1 MIHQPTGSLNP
12 ISNLWSF
19 THWGLDII
27 GPFPRAT
34 KNIRFVLVVV
44 DYFTKWVEVEALAN
58 IRDVDVK
65 KFMWKN
71 IVIRFRVLKSLMSDN
86 KVQFESKAF
95 YKYCNDLDIKN
106 RYSTYISLKQ
116 RSSRSDEQSNC

>member
-1 MIHQPTGSLNP
+1 M
-12 ISNLWSF
+12 
-19 THWGLDII
+19 
-27 GPFPRAT
+27 
-34 KNIRFVLVVV
+34 VV

-86 KVQFESKAF
+86 EVHFESKAF